1 MSRIGNKHIDLPAGV
16 TVSEDNGFAIVKG
29 PKGELK
35 VKLNKGIQMNVEGTV
50 VSFKRENE
58 TKQVKQNHGTVRAN
72 VHNAVVGVSEGYKK
86 TLEMRGIG
94 YKAQM
99 KGQAVEIW
107 AGYSHTVVINP
118 EEGVKI
124 TLPNA
129 TDIEVEGIDKQKVGQ
144 TAALIREVRPP
155 EPYLGKGIRYKDE
168 VVITKEGKRAGA
180 GNFWHCRNTKTLSLS
195 F

>member
-35 VKLNKGIQMNVEGTV
+35 VKLNKGIIVT
-50 VSFKRENE
+50 FKRENE

-144 TAALIREVRPP
+144 TAALIREVRTP

-180 GNFWHCRNTKTLSLS
+180 GK
-195 F
+195 